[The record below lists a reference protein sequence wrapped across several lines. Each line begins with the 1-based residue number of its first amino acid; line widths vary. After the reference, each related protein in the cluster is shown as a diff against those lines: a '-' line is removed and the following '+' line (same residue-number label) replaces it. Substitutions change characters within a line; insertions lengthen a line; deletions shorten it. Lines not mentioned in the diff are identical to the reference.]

1 MVSLFTV
8 LVKGKLLTTSSGRD
22 KSTVSLF
29 KFLGKETEQEQ
40 NRLHSSHTWI
50 ALTGKNTRLLHRG
63 DTYVVVV
70 QTGNRL
76 TDQRRFHNVVG
87 SMLWW
92 RPKVSSGRLIS
103 RRQTGDLDYFR
114 CDGEEVSTH
123 TNTPHPSQTDRET
136 HRRTWGPLE

>member
-8 LVKGKLLTTSSGRD
+8 LVKGKLFTTSSGRD

-40 NRLHSSHTWI
+40 NRLHSS
-50 ALTGKNTRLLHRG
+50 LTHKSLSLGKTPGLLHRGG

-87 SMLWW
+87 SRLW
-92 RPKVSSGRLIS
+92 
-103 RRQTGDLDYFR
+103 
-114 CDGEEVSTH
+114 
-123 TNTPHPSQTDRET
+123 
-136 HRRTWGPLE
+136 